1 VDFSLDEETLALKKV
16 CRDFAAKEI
25 EPFASGWTERAEFPS
40 HVFRKLGT
48 LGLMGMLVDER
59 YGGSNSGLVAYVAAM
74 EELGRADQSVAAA
87 WNAHSTIASL
97 PLAMFGTEEQ
107 KERWL
112 RPLAEG
118 RHIGSFALT
127 EPQAGSDAA
136 NLKARAVRSNEGY
149 VVNGAKQF
157 ISSARIGK
165 TTVLFAV
172 TDPEKGKKGI
182 SCFVVANDTPG
193 FSVVRVEEKL
203 GQKASDSC
211 ALAFEDMKVPFE
223 DRIGE
228 EGQGY
233 AIALSSLE
241 AGRIGIA
248 AQATGLAQAAFE
260 RALAYAQERTAFGG
274 PIFKLQAVQFRL
286 SEMATELEAARQ
298 LVLNAARM
306 KDRGVPC
313 LKEACMAKLFCAQAA
328 ERVTSEAIQVL
339 GGYGYLADFEVE
351 RMYRD
356 QKVCQ
361 IYEGTNDIQKL
372 IIARQLTG

>member
-1 VDFSLDEETLALKKV
+1 MLTDEQIMIRDMARDYAQSRLAPGAAAREKAGAIEPEVVSELAELGFLGMTIDPDWGGAGTDYVSYALALIEIAAGDGSVSTMVSVHNAPV
-16 CRDFAAKEI
+16 CAVLDK
-25 EPFASGWTERAEFPS
+25 FAS
-40 HVFRKLGT
+40 
-48 LGLMGMLVDER
+48 D
-59 YGGSNSGLVAYVAAM
+59 
-74 EELGRADQSVAAA
+74 DQKSR
-87 WNAHSTIASL
+87 WL
-97 PLAMFGTEEQ
+97 KPLASG
-107 KERWL
+107 ER
-112 RPLAEG
+112 
-118 RHIGSFALT
+118 IGSFALT

-136 NLKARAVRSNEGY
+136 NLKSRAVRTNEGY
-149 VVNGAKQF
+149 TVNGTKQF

-165 TTVLFAV
+165 TTVLFAM
-172 TDPEKGKKGI
+172 TDPDKAKKGM
-182 SCFVVANDTPG
+182 SCFVVDNATPG
-193 FSVVRVEEKL
+193 FSVVRVEQKL

-241 AGRIGIA
+241 SGRIGIA
-248 AQATGLAQAAFE
+248 AQATGLAQAAYD
-260 RALAYAQERTAFGG
+260 RARAYAKERTAFGK
-274 PIFKLQAVQFRL
+274 PIFQLQAVQFRL
-286 SEMATELEAARQ
+286 AEMATDLEASRA

-306 KDRGVPC
+306 KDRGEPC

-328 ERVTSEAIQVL
+328 ERITSEAIQVL
-339 GGYGYLADFEVE
+339 GGYGYLADYEVE

-372 IIARQLTG
+372 IIARQIA

>member
-1 VDFSLDEETLALKKV
+1 MLTDEQAMIRDMARTFAQERLAPKAREREK
-16 CRDFAAKEI
+16 AGTI
-25 EPFASGWTERAEFPS
+25 EPEIIAE
-40 HVFRKLGT
+40 L
-48 LGLMGMLVDER
+48 
-59 YGGSNSGLVAYVAAM
+59 A
-74 EELGRADQSVAAA
+74 ELGFLGMTIDPEWGGAGADYVSYA
-87 WNAHSTIASL
+87 
-97 PLAMFGTEEQ
+97 LAMIEIAAGDGAVSTMVSVHNAPVCAVLDRFATPEQ

-127 EPQAGSDAA
+127 EPQAGSDAS
-136 NLKARAVRSNEGY
+136 NLKTRATRANDGY
-149 VVNGAKQF
+149 VINGTKQF
-157 ISSARIGK
+157 ISSARIGR

-172 TDPEKGKKGI
+172 TDPDKGKKGI

-211 ALAFEDMKVPFE
+211 ALAFEDMRVPFE

-260 RALAYAQERTAFGG
+260 RALAYAKERVAFGR
-274 PIFKLQAVQFRL
+274 PIFEHQAVQFRL

-298 LVLNAARM
+298 LVLNAARL
-306 KDRGVPC
+306 KDAGQPC

-328 ERVTSEAIQVL
+328 ERITSEAIQVL

-351 RMYRD
+351 RLYRD

-372 IIARQLTG
+372 IIARQLA

>member
-1 VDFSLDEETLALKKV
+1 MLTDEQVMIRDMA
-16 CRDFAAKEI
+16 RDFAQSKLAPTAAKREKAGAI
-25 EPFASGWTERAEFPS
+25 EPEVIAELGELGFLGMTISPDWGGAGADYVSYALALIEIAAGDGSVSTMVSVHNAPVCAVLDRFASP
-40 HVFRKLGT
+40 
-48 LGLMGMLVDER
+48 
-59 YGGSNSGLVAYVAAM
+59 
-74 EELGRADQSVAAA
+74 
-87 WNAHSTIASL
+87 
-97 PLAMFGTEEQ
+97 EQ

-127 EPQAGSDAA
+127 EPQAGSDAS
-136 NLKARAVRSNEGY
+136 NLKTRATRMNEGWRI
-149 VVNGAKQF
+149 NGTKQF

-172 TDPEKGKKGI
+172 TDPAKGKKGI
-182 SCFVVANDTPG
+182 SCFVTGNDRPG
-193 FSVVRVEEKL
+193 FSIVRVEEKL

-211 ALAFEDMKVPFE
+211 ALAFEDMDVPFE
-223 DRIGE
+223 DMIGE

-248 AQATGLAQAAFE
+248 AQATGLAQAAYE
-260 RALAYAQERTAFGG
+260 RALAYAKERTAFGG
-274 PIFKLQAVQFRL
+274 PIFDLQAVQFRL
-286 SEMATELEAARQ
+286 AEMATDLEAARA
-298 LVLNAARM
+298 LVMNAARM
-306 KDRGVPC
+306 KDQGLPC
-313 LKEACMAKLFCAQAA
+313 LKEACMAKLYCAQAA
-328 ERVTSEAIQVL
+328 ERITSEAIQVL
-339 GGYGYLADFEVE
+339 GGYGYLADYEVE

-372 IIARQLTG
+372 IIARQIA

>member
-1 VDFSLDEETLALKKV
+1 VLTASRPESVGGQQMPMLVHTLASAYLM
-16 CRDFAAKEI
+16 AANLGAYGFIGLTHGAAHLI
-25 EPFASGWTERAEFPS
+25 EA
-40 HVFRKLGT
+40 
-48 LGLMGMLVDER
+48 
-59 YGGSNSGLVAYVAAM
+59 
-74 EELGRADQSVAAA
+74 
-87 WNAHSTIASL
+87 
-97 PLAMFGTEEQ
+97 FGTDEL
-107 KERWL
+107 KERFMTKMY
-112 RPLAEG
+112 EG
-118 RHIGSFALT
+118 EWTGTMALT
-127 EPQAGSDAA
+127 EPQAGSDAS
-136 NLKARAVRSNEGY
+136 NLKSKAVRTNEGY
-149 VVNGAKQF
+149 TINGTKQF
-157 ISSARIGK
+157 ISSARIGR
-165 TTVLFAV
+165 TTVLFAM
-172 TDPEKGKKGI
+172 TDPAAGKKGM

-193 FSVVRVEEKL
+193 FGIVRVEEKL

-248 AQATGLAQAAFE
+248 AQATGLAQAAFD
-260 RALAYAQERTAFGG
+260 RALAYAKERIAFGK
-274 PIFKLQAVQFRL
+274 PIFELQAVQFRL
-286 SEMATELEAARQ
+286 SEMATDLEASRQ
-298 LVLNAARM
+298 LLLNAARM
-306 KDRGVPC
+306 KDRGEPC

-328 ERVTSEAIQVL
+328 ERITSEAIQVL

-372 IIARQLTG
+372 VIARQLARQLG

>member
-1 VDFSLDEETLALKKV
+1 MLTDEQAMIRDMARTFAQERLAPGAREREK
-16 CRDFAAKEI
+16 AGAI
-25 EPFASGWTERAEFPS
+25 EPEIIAELAGLGFLGMTIDPDWGGAGADYVSYALAMIEIAAGDGSVSTMVSVHNAPVCTVLDRFAS
-40 HVFRKLGT
+40 
-48 LGLMGMLVDER
+48 D
-59 YGGSNSGLVAYVAAM
+59 
-74 EELGRADQSVAAA
+74 
-87 WNAHSTIASL
+87 
-97 PLAMFGTEEQ
+97 EQ

-118 RHIGSFALT
+118 RQIGSFALT
-127 EPQAGSDAA
+127 EAQAGSDAA
-136 NLKARAVRSNEGY
+136 NLKTRATRSNDGY
-149 VVNGAKQF
+149 LINGTKQF

-172 TDPEKGKKGI
+172 TDPERGKKGI

-193 FSVVRVEEKL
+193 FEVVRVEEKL

-211 ALAFEDMKVPFE
+211 ALAFEDMKVPIE
-223 DRIGE
+223 DLIGE

-260 RALAYAQERTAFGG
+260 RALAYAHERTAFGK
-274 PIFKLQAVQFRL
+274 PIFEHQAVQFRL
-286 SEMATELEAARQ
+286 SEMATQLEAARQ
-298 LVLNAARM
+298 LVLSAARL
-306 KDRGVPC
+306 KDAGRPC
-313 LKEACMAKLFCAQAA
+313 LKEACMAKLYCAEAA
-328 ERVTSEAIQVL
+328 ERIISEAIQVL
-339 GGYGYLADFEVE
+339 GGYGYLADYEVE

-372 IIARQLTG
+372 

>member
-1 VDFSLDEETLALKKV
+1 MLTDEQVMIRDMARDYAQSRLAPGAAAREKAGAIEPEVVSELGELGFLGMTIDPDWGGAGADYVSYALALIEIAAGDGSVSTMVSVHNAPV
-16 CRDFAAKEI
+16 CAVLDK
-25 EPFASGWTERAEFPS
+25 FAS
-40 HVFRKLGT
+40 
-48 LGLMGMLVDER
+48 D
-59 YGGSNSGLVAYVAAM
+59 
-74 EELGRADQSVAAA
+74 D
-87 WNAHSTIASL
+87 
-97 PLAMFGTEEQ
+97 Q

-112 RPLAEG
+112 KPLASGE
-118 RHIGSFALT
+118 RIGSFALT
-127 EPQAGSDAA
+127 EAQAGSDAA
-136 NLKARAVRSNEGY
+136 NLKSRAMRTNEGY
-149 VVNGAKQF
+149 TVNGTKQF

-165 TTVLFAV
+165 TTVLFAM
-172 TDPEKGKKGI
+172 TDPEKAKKGM
-182 SCFVVANDTPG
+182 SCFVVDNAAPG
-193 FSVVRVEEKL
+193 FGVVRVEEKL

-241 AGRIGIA
+241 SGRIGIA
-248 AQATGLAQAAFE
+248 AQATGLALAAYD
-260 RALAYAQERTAFGG
+260 RALAYAKERTAFGR
-274 PIFKLQAVQFRL
+274 PIFELQAVQFRL
-286 SEMATELEAARQ
+286 AEMATDLEASRQ

-306 KDRGVPC
+306 KDRGEPC

-339 GGYGYLADFEVE
+339 GGYGYLADYEVE

-372 IIARQLTG
+372 IIARQIA